1 MGFVRFLLVDNRHNL
16 VADVKAV
23 NTNDKKMASVMGR
36 RAKKIIGHSNF
47 DHLMDKGYH
56 DGETIDECARHGL
69 TTLIA
74 VPAASRSGDI
84 PTPEYYN
91 DKFIYDKTTD
101 RYQCLMAQTLITN
114 GSLYKVR
121 SWNGH
126 WKIKQ
131 YKTRACPI
139 CANRS
144 KCTSSQKGTGRII
157 QRSIYQD
164 AVDANDK
171 RVNLEKEKYRR
182 RQEMSKH
189 PFGVVK
195 RQWGYDHVILKG
207 LAKVDAEAN
216 LIFLCYNLKRVINIL
231 GTNELIRR
239 LKKIYLFFAKQ
250 AEKSIQNWISKISV
264 PEIEIENRIE
274 IMSYKCAESLN
285 LSLFTN

>member
-1 MGFVRFLLVDNRHNL
+1 
-16 VADVKAV
+16 
-23 NTNDKKMASVMGR
+23 MGR

-84 PTPEYYN
+84 PTPQYYS

-101 RYQCLMAQTLITN
+101 SYQCPMGQTLITN
-114 GSLYKVR
+114 GSLYKVK

-131 YKTRACPI
+131 YKTRACSA

-164 AVDANDK
+164 AVDVNDK
-171 RVNLEKEKYRR
+171 RVNLEKEKYRQ
-182 RQEMSKH
+182 RQEMSEH

-195 RQWGYDHVILKG
+195 RQWGYDHVLLKG
-207 LAKVDAEAN
+207 LAKADAEAN
-216 LIFLCYNLKRVINIL
+216 RIFLCYNLKRVINIL
-231 GTNELIRR
+231 GINELIWR
-239 LKKIYLFFAKQ
+239 LREISLFFTKQ
-250 AEKSIQNWISKISV
+250 AEKSIQNWILIIEHSK
-264 PEIEIENRIE
+264 IEIENRIE
-274 IMSYKCAESLN
+274 IMAYKCAKSLY
-285 LSLFTN
+285 LGLRY